1 MVTIPEIRKEILN
14 AKREGNKEKS
24 LILTTFLENAQ
35 KIAKEDKNREMTDQD
50 LVAGVK
56 REIKMAEQS
65 KAAGAPYSELVFQ
78 LGASFLPKQMT
89 ERELRVTIEAIVS
102 DLDTPN
108 MGLIMKELKTSMV
121 YLFYKTSLRL
131 RCSSHQPNQ
140 INFQQTKKR
149 EHKAPSI
156 FILPDFAET

>member
-14 AKREGNKEKS
+14 AKREGDKEKS

-56 REIKMAEQS
+56 REIKMAEQT

-102 DLDTPN
+102 DLDKPN
-108 MGLIMKELKTSMV
+108 MGAIMKELKTFGDSVDM
-121 YLFYKTSLRL
+121 
-131 RCSSHQPNQ
+131 
-140 INFQQTKKR
+140 
-149 EHKAPSI
+149 KAANVI
-156 FILPDFAET
+156 IKEILG

>member
-89 ERELRVTIEAIVS
+89 ERELRVIIEAIVS
-102 DLDTPN
+102 DLDKPN
-108 MGLIMKELKTSMV
+108 MGAIMKELKTFGDSVDM
-121 YLFYKTSLRL
+121 
-131 RCSSHQPNQ
+131 
-140 INFQQTKKR
+140 
-149 EHKAPSI
+149 KAANVI
-156 FILPDFAET
+156 IKDILG